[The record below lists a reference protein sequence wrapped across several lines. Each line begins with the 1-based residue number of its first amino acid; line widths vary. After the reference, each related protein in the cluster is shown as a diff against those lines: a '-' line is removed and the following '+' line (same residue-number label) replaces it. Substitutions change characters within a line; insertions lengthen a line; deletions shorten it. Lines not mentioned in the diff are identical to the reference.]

1 MVTQKEMRDFIVART
16 GIAPTEHFV
25 CIGREKDGELV
36 AVVGYDNYTGTSI
49 EMHVASKGDY
59 WGTKSLLCAAFDYPF
74 NVCNCKVVI
83 GVISSGNE
91 MALRLSRR
99 LGFKTQT
106 VIEDAHPDG
115 ALHIMVMRRKDCR
128 WLPKKGEVNGW

>member
-1 MVTQKEMRDFIVART
+1 MATQKEMRDFIVART
-16 GIAPTEHFV
+16 GIATTEHFV

-59 WGTKSLLCAAFDYPF
+59 WMTKSFLRAAFDYPF

-83 GVISSGNE
+83 GVVSSE
-91 MALRLSRR
+91 SKEALRLGHH

-115 ALHIMVMRRKDCR
+115 ALHILVMRRKDCR
-128 WLPKKGEVNGW
+128 WLQKKGK